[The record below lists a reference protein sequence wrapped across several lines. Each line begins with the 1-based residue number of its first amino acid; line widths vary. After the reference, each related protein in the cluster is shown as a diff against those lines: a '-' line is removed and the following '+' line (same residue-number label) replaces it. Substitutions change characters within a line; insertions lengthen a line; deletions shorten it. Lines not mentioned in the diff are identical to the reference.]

1 MEKAIE
7 IVEAKIRA
15 KEIMLKVSS
24 EKNQSRLKI
33 EMEELVEL
41 IKLFELYKEI

>member
-7 IVEAKIRA
+7 IVKAKIRA
-15 KEIMLKVSS
+15 KEIMIKALSDS
-24 EKNQSRLKI
+24 NQQRVKI

>member
-1 MEKAIE
+1 MEKAIQ

-15 KEIMLKVSS
+15 KEIMLKAAS